1 MKPLKIHAHSS
12 SEPAWLPH
20 SAVILYGA
28 PRVLEVYSAT
38 LRSSKSSV
46 SSAAHIVPMASVV
59 SPKTA

>member
-12 SEPAWLPH
+12 SEPAWLPQR
-20 SAVILYGA
+20 AVILYWA

-38 LRSSKSSV
+38 LRSSNESV
-46 SSAAHIVPMASVV
+46 SSAAHIVPMARVV